1 MFKEEDRVV
10 VIRTGAAGF
19 ITYAEDG
26 YYVVELDNG
35 AEQEFENAGLLIAED
50 DYVPVAPA
58 EKYTVEQARKVLKS
72 VNACNRVFYS
82 AFEGSVISKGIDYD
96 SLSPQEQVNELAKM
110 TAVDKR
116 EFYDASR
123 DDKTMKKLLQIISDS

>member
-19 ITYAEDG
+19 VTYAEDG

-35 AEQEFENAGLLIAED
+35 AEQEFENAALLIAED
-50 DYVPVAPA
+50 DYIPVIPV
-58 EKYTVEQARKVLKS
+58 EKYTTEQAQKVLKS
-72 VNACNRVFYS
+72 VNAANSSFFS

-123 DDKTMKKLLQIISDS
+123 DNKTMRKLLQIISDN